1 MAKDDM
7 DVIIYKI
14 LRYLYDC
21 MKAGKTPMLEDMC
34 CSCKLFN
41 IPQSYWKYIIY
52 ELIKSGYVR
61 GFIYSYTK
69 DGLVVTMTDSVSITL
84 DGVHFLEENKRMKKV
99 KEFLGRSFEV
109 VLDTVISIL

>member
-21 MKAGKTPMLEDMC
+21 MKVGKGPTLEDMC
-34 CSCKLFN
+34 YNSKLFN
-41 IPQSYWKYIIY
+41 IPQTYWNHIIY

-61 GFIYSYTK
+61 GFIYRYTK
-69 DGLVVTMTDSVSITL
+69 DGLLITITDSVAITL

-99 KEFLGRSFEV
+99 KEFLGKSFEV
-109 VLDTVISIL
+109 VLETVIAIL